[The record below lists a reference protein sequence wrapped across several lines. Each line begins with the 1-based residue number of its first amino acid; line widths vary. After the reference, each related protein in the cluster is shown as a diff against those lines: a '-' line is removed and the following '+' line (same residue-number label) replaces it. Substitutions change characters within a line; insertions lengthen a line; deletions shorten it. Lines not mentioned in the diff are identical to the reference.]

1 MHPLFDQRRYLIPFR
16 SSLLPQIFTDTLVI
30 GTGVAGLRAAIA
42 AAGTPT
48 LRGGSGTPTL
58 RGGSDQTRDGVAG
71 YPGGDVIILSKDGTE
86 ESNTAWAQG
95 GIAAVMSREDS
106 IESHVQDTL
115 TAGGGLCDEPA
126 VRAICAA
133 APERMRELAA
143 WGMRFDQRASR
154 VSERGA
160 AAGEDKTGDHLSLN
174 REGGHAH
181 ARILHADGDA
191 TGKELV
197 RCLVAKL
204 AATPHVRL
212 FTNCFSLDLITPSGE
227 PGAPVMGAITHHP
240 RYGLQMIWAKSTIL
254 ATGGAGMV
262 FRETTN
268 PRCATADGLAMA
280 YRAGAAVQDLAF
292 VQFHPTTLYLAGRPR
307 SLITEAVRGAGAFL
321 VDHSGAR
328 FMVDVHP
335 MAELAPRD
343 VVSRAIV
350 HRLATH
356 GGTHVFLDVR
366 HIQNFAGCFPGIA
379 ALLKGVD
386 LDPTKDLIPVNPAAH
401 YTVGGVATDMNGRT
415 NVPGLFAVGE
425 VASCG
430 LHGANRLASNSL
442 LEGLVLGEA
451 AGRSA
456 AAIARASHA
465 PVGSPGDH
473 DAATLVWSDADL
485 SGRTIPFRPPPAPVP
500 VISDIRPSDN
510 AELDLSDVL
519 SSLRSAMWRN
529 AGVER
534 SGPRLADVA
543 EMIDF
548 WARYTLDKIFDS
560 PPGWQA
566 QNMLLAAALI
576 ARSALWRAES
586 RGGHVRMDCPET
598 LEAFHVHDRTRRA
611 QPEPTR
617 VPVNASNIQSTR

>member
-30 GTGVAGLRAAIA
+30 GTGVGGLRAAIA
-42 AAGTPT
+42 AAECGE
-48 LRGGSGTPTL
+48 
-58 RGGSDQTRDGVAG
+58 
-71 YPGGDVIILSKDGTE
+71 VIVLSKDGTE

-95 GIAAVMSREDS
+95 GIAAVMAREDTV
-106 IESHVQDTL
+106 ESHVQDTL
-115 TAGGGLCDEPA
+115 TAGAGLCEEGA
-126 VRAICAA
+126 VRAICEA
-133 APERMRELAA
+133 APERMRELMG
-143 WGMRFDQRASR
+143 WGMRFDLLPNAKLPATPGT
-154 VSERGA
+154 VA
-160 AAGEDKTGDHLSLN
+160 LN
-174 REGGHAH
+174 REGGHAQ

-191 TGKELV
+191 TGRELARV
-197 RCLVAKL
+197 LVSKM

-212 FTNCFSLDLITPSGE
+212 FTNCFALDLITPSGE

-240 RYGLQMIWAKSTIL
+240 RYGLQMVWAKSTIL
-254 ATGGAGMV
+254 ASGGAGMV
-262 FRETTN
+262 YRETTN
-268 PRCATADGLAMA
+268 PKCATADGLAMA

-307 SLITEAVRGAGAFL
+307 SLITEAVRGAGAHL
-321 VDHSGAR
+321 LDHSGHR
-328 FMVDVHP
+328 FMLEVHP

-343 VVSRAIV
+343 IVSRAIV

-366 HIQNFAGCFPGIA
+366 HIPSFNERFPGIA

-386 LDPTKDLIPVNPAAH
+386 LNPAKDLIPVNPAAH
-401 YTVGGVATDMNGRT
+401 YTVGGIATDMIGHT
-415 NVPGLFAVGE
+415 TVPGLFAVGE

-442 LEGLVLGEA
+442 LEGLVMGEA
-451 AGRSA
+451 AGRTA
-456 AAIARASHA
+456 AAIARACQS
-465 PVGSPGDH
+465 PVGSGNGDGALGWP
-473 DAATLVWSDADL
+473 DGEL
-485 SGRTIPFRPPPAPVP
+485 SGKTIAFRPPPAPVP
-500 VISDIRPSDN
+500 AISDIRPSDN
-510 AELDLSDVL
+510 AELDLSDVV

-560 PPGWQA
+560 PPGWQT
-566 QNMLLAAALI
+566 QNMLLVAALI

-598 LEAFHVHDRTRRA
+598 LEQFHVHDRQRRGQA
-611 QPEPTR
+611 EPVS
-617 VPVNASNIQSTR
+617 VPVGGGKV